1 MMKVGN
7 LDSLKKYDSAMP
19 FGESDDR
26 IGIPTHVWSERYKKE
41 RPGYLRISVYE
52 VKDKRDAQFKGM

>member
-1 MMKVGN
+1 MQRFEKEDFMMKVGS

-41 RPGYLRISVYE
+41 RPG
-52 VKDKRDAQFKGM
+52 